1 MAPKV
6 VAKIEPLALELGL
19 KDYDFDAIK
28 LSHPQDPQGQAL
40 AVFSKWQ
47 NLDENYTWRFLIKAL
62 RVGGVG
68 LGKVANYLEKWLAES
83 STDEDKPDF
92 N

>member
-6 VAKIEPLALELGL
+6 VAKIKPLALELGL
-19 KDYDFDAIK
+19 EDHDVAAIQ
-28 LSHPQDPQGQAL
+28 LSHPFDPQGQAL

-47 NLDENYTWRFLIKAL
+47 NLDKNYTWGFLIKAL
-62 RVGGVG
+62 KAEGVG
-68 LGKVANYLEKWLAES
+68 LDHVANDLVKWLKES
-83 STDEDKPDF
+83 STAEDKVDF